1 MQTENRINKN
11 SLKDMIL
18 LNYKEALFINFIKYL
33 WVTVKDDLTFDK
45 LFKKL
50 SNCQKIKMV
59 GTVK

>member
-33 WVTVKDDLTFDK
+33 
-45 LFKKL
+45 
-50 SNCQKIKMV
+50 
-59 GTVK
+59 